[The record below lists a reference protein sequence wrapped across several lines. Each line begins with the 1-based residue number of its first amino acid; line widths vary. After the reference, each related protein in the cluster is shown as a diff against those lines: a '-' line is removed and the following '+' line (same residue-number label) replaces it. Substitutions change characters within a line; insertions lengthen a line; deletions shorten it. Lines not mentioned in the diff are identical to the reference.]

1 MTWLMQRMFAP
12 LLQATADGAPAI
24 PTFWILVLA
33 AALFALG
40 TLGFLIRRDLI
51 VVFMSIELMLNATNL
66 TFLGAARD
74 RLLDPDGQVY
84 AILVITVAAVEAAVG
99 LAMLIAFFRLKATLD
114 IEQAVELEG

>member
-1 MTWLMQRMFAP
+1 MTAFLT
-12 LLQATADGAPAI
+12 LLADPAQNPAMAI
-24 PTFWILVLA
+24 PTGWLLVLA
-33 AALFALG
+33 ATLFALG

-66 TFLGAARD
+66 TFLAAARD

-99 LAMLIAFFRLKATLD
+99 LAMLIAFFRLKVSLD